1 MCLHT
6 QYDFSQNTKEYK
18 VQNSNANNK
27 RGLETCTRQSRGGG
41 GVKIS
46 TFSVYMWRL

>member
-27 RGLETCTRQSRGGG
+27 RGLETCTRQSGGG